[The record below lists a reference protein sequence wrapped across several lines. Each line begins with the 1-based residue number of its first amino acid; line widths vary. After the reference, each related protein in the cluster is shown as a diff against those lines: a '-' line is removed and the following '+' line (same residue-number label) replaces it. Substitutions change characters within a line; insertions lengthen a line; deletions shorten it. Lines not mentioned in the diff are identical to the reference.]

1 MFQNYALFPHMSVA
15 DNIAYGLRRAGLPKP
30 EIAARLEELL
40 RLVRLTGMGGRKPHQ
55 LSGGQRQRVAL
66 ARALAR
72 RPKLLL
78 LDEPLA
84 ALDKKLR
91 EDTQFELVDIQER
104 LETTFIVVTHDQE
117 EAMTLASRI
126 GVMDAGRL
134 VQVDTPRTLYDR
146 PRNRFI
152 ADFLGTVSFLDGIV
166 TSLDGG
172 FVSID
177 GVVSVTAV
185 DPGGFAVG
193 DAVRMAIRPE
203 KIALGRDP
211 GGGVNEI
218 PVTVE
223 DLAFTGVATNY
234 RVIGP
239 DGVRLK
245 LTQPNRRGDVAPLEW
260 EQPGFVSFDPA
271 DIVLLRD

>member
-1 MFQNYALFPHMSVA
+1 
-15 DNIAYGLRRAGLPKP
+15 
-30 EIAARLEELL
+30 
-40 RLVRLTGMGGRKPHQ
+40 
-55 LSGGQRQRVAL
+55 
-66 ARALAR
+66 
-72 RPKLLL
+72 
-78 LDEPLA
+78 
-84 ALDKKLR
+84 
-91 EDTQFELVDIQER
+91 
-104 LETTFIVVTHDQE
+104 
-117 EAMTLASRI
+117 
-126 GVMDAGRL
+126 
-134 VQVDTPRTLYDR
+134 
-146 PRNRFI
+146 
-152 ADFLGTVSFLDGIV
+152 
-166 TSLDGG
+166 
-172 FVSID
+172 VSID